1 MPLFSAN
8 PFCLDLVPYGLRS
21 ALRAL
26 WGEVSSRPPGPVK
39 TQPRGLVDSDSPH
52 PAPPPPSLV
61 CLPGSLC
68 GASASRVNNRSSLP
82 SSSESTRSY
91 RRGGRSLEDSPSARQ
106 PLCSRRH
113 IPVGALVY
121 ALKCRCLGCRVG
133 SRTGREGRE
142 TSFRGD
148 NTVG

>member
-52 PAPPPPSLV
+52 PAPPPPALFVYLGPSAVLPPAELTTGHLCLPAQRALDPTDGEAEV
-61 CLPGSLC
+61 WKTVPLPGSLC
-68 GASASRVNNRSSLP
+68 V
-82 SSSESTRSY
+82 
-91 RRGGRSLEDSPSARQ
+91 
-106 PLCSRRH
+106 
-113 IPVGALVY
+113 V
-121 ALKCRCLGCRVG
+121 
-133 SRTGREGRE
+133 EG
-142 TSFRGD
+142 TFR
-148 NTVG
+148 